1 MNTNVGFYLSH
12 DIKIT
17 LKKMHF
23 WLENVQ
29 ILPYFTQRYN
39 GRYYVMLLI
48 CKPLVVYWFY
58 WMALY
63 YSQTWRHVINDIK
76 TQMAYKYLLQI

>member
-1 MNTNVGFYLSH
+1 MNTSVGFYLSH

-17 LKKMHF
+17 FKQLHF

-29 ILPYFTQRYN
+29 ILQYFTQRYN

-48 CKPLVVYWFY
+48 CKPLVVY
-58 WMALY
+58 
-63 YSQTWRHVINDIK
+63 
-76 TQMAYKYLLQI
+76 